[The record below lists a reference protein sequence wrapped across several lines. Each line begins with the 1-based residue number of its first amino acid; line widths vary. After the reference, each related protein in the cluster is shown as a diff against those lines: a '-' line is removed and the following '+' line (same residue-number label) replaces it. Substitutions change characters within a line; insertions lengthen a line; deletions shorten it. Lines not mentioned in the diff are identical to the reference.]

1 MPGFVV
7 SRGEEFDPGQET
19 RLPHWNLLGNRI
31 LLKYKRER
39 ERERE
44 KAADMD
50 IRKGQKECPLASF
63 WQGVLC
69 LLASLLIR

>member
-7 SRGEEFDPGQET
+7 SGGEEFDPGQET

-31 LLKYKRER
+31 LLKY

-44 KAADMD
+44 KAADTD
-50 IRKGQKECPLASF
+50 IRKGQKERPLASF

>member
-7 SRGEEFDPGQET
+7 SGGEEFDPGQET

-39 ERERE
+39 ERE
-44 KAADMD
+44 KAADTD
-50 IRKGQKECPLASF
+50 IRKGQKERPLASF

>member
-7 SRGEEFDPGQET
+7 SGGEEFDPGQET

-44 KAADMD
+44 
-50 IRKGQKECPLASF
+50 RKLLTWTSERGRKNAPLLVSGKVF
-63 WQGVLC
+63 YVC
-69 LLASLLIR
+69 

>member
-7 SRGEEFDPGQET
+7 SGGEEFDPGQET

-39 ERERE
+39 ERKLLTRTSERG
-44 KAADMD
+44 
-50 IRKGQKECPLASF
+50 RKNAPLLFSGKVF
-63 WQGVLC
+63 YVC
-69 LLASLLIR
+69 

>member
-7 SRGEEFDPGQET
+7 SGGEEFDPGQET

-39 ERERE
+39 ERKLLTRTSERG
-44 KAADMD
+44 
-50 IRKGQKECPLASF
+50 RKNAPLLVSGKVF
-63 WQGVLC
+63 YVC
-69 LLASLLIR
+69 

>member
-7 SRGEEFDPGQET
+7 SGGEEFDPGQET

-39 ERERE
+39 E
-44 KAADMD
+44 KAADTD
-50 IRKGQKECPLASF
+50 IRKGQKERPLASF

>member
-7 SRGEEFDPGQET
+7 SGGEEFDPGQET

-39 ERERE
+39 ERERKLLTWTSE
-44 KAADMD
+44 RG
-50 IRKGQKECPLASF
+50 RKNAPLLVSGKVF
-63 WQGVLC
+63 YVC
-69 LLASLLIR
+69 